1 MRSLRAGDSA
11 KERPPCY
18 DERLWW
24 TRMRSGI
31 RCDCVALQLAAAPS
45 CWFQARRV
53 QRAHRES
60 NTGWAAGCNR
70 IFNRGPPARRPG
82 SAPAGVPRPGSA
94 ALRPVRLAAPRGGL
108 AAGGETTA
116 ESGVHI
122 SMRPGAGS
130 NSRCGFKFEISRAV
144 RVLKLDSE
152 VALPRSL
159 PGSGAW
165 EQAPLTA
172 LGRTLGI
179 SQPKP
184 AQQCRPGL
192 RQPWPGS
199 VPLDMRARD
208 DSALTE
214 VGCSP
219 QAAAACKLKGTPGPG
234 PQQGA

>member
-24 TRMRSGI
+24 TRMRSRNPMRL
-31 RCDCVALQLAAAPS
+31 RCAAAGCGTLMLVPG
-45 CWFQARRV
+45 A
-53 QRAHRES
+53 RAHRES

-108 AAGGETTA
+108 AAGGETMA

-165 EQAPLTA
+165 EQAPSRPW
-172 LGRTLGI
+172 GRTLGI

-184 AQQCRPGL
+184 AQH
-192 RQPWPGS
+192 
-199 VPLDMRARD
+199 
-208 DSALTE
+208 
-214 VGCSP
+214 
-219 QAAAACKLKGTPGPG
+219 
-234 PQQGA
+234 

>member
-1 MRSLRAGDSA
+1 MHSLRAGDSA

-24 TRMRSGI
+24 TRMRSESDATAL
-31 RCDCVALQLAAAPS
+31 RCSWLRHPHVGS
-45 CWFQARRV
+45 RR
-53 QRAHRES
+53 
-60 NTGWAAGCNR
+60 AGCSAPTVNPTQGGLR
-70 IFNRGPPARRPG
+70 DATEYLTGDAPAVRRPG

-152 VALPRSL
+152 VALP
-159 PGSGAW
+159 GSGAW
-165 EQAPLTA
+165 EQPP
-172 LGRTLGI
+172 
-179 SQPKP
+179 S
-184 AQQCRPGL
+184 RPWGARSAFPSRSL
-192 RQPWPGS
+192 RSNVARGYGS
-199 VPLDMRARD
+199 
-208 DSALTE
+208 
-214 VGCSP
+214 
-219 QAAAACKLKGTPGPG
+219 PGPAG
-234 PQQGA
+234 RDPCR

>member
-31 RCDCVALQLAAAPS
+31 RCNCVALQLAAAPS
-45 CWFQARRV
+45 CWFQARAPTVNPTQGGLRDATEYLTGDPR
-53 QRAHRES
+53 RAAPGRRLQ
-60 NTGWAAGCNR
+60 AC
-70 IFNRGPPARRPG
+70 RGRAR
-82 SAPAGVPRPGSA
+82 
-94 ALRPVRLAAPRGGL
+94 LRCGRCELAAPRGGL

-152 VALPRSL
+152 AALPRSL

-165 EQAPLTA
+165 E
-172 LGRTLGI
+172 
-179 SQPKP
+179 
-184 AQQCRPGL
+184 
-192 RQPWPGS
+192 
-199 VPLDMRARD
+199 
-208 DSALTE
+208 
-214 VGCSP
+214 
-219 QAAAACKLKGTPGPG
+219 
-234 PQQGA
+234 